1 MRFTDIFI
9 KRPVLATV
17 VSLLILLVGAQAG
30 FKLPIRQYPELSNTT
45 ITITTTYPGAN
56 ADLIQGFIT
65 VPIQQQVASA
75 EGIDTLT
82 ASSTQNVS
90 TVTLNLK
97 LDADPDR
104 AMTDVLS
111 KVAQVKSILP
121 REANDS
127 VVTKQTGEGYALM
140 YVSFNSKVMTAS
152 QITDYLTRV
161 VQPKLQTVNGV
172 ANAQILGGQ
181 VFAMR
186 IWLDP
191 DRMAKLGVTPLD
203 VRTALANNNFTS
215 APGQVKGDFV
225 QTNID
230 AKTSLETPE
239 SFAKLVVLARGDSL
253 VRLGDIAEIELGPQ
267 SADSSSA
274 FDGLKAVF
282 IGVYATPTANPLTV
296 ITDVRKIFPEIQKEL
311 PPGLEAAIAY
321 DATNF
326 IRASI
331 WEVVKTLA
339 EAAVIVIVVIFL
351 FLGNLRSTIIPIVTI
366 PLSLIGVLALLLAL
380 GYSINLMT
388 LLALVLAIGLV
399 VDDAIVVVENIHRHI
414 EHGMRPLDAA
424 LIGAREILYPIIAM
438 TITLAA
444 VYAPIAFVSG
454 LTGTLFREF
463 ALTLAGAVIVS
474 GVIAV
479 TLSPMMCSKLF
490 KAESEHDQGW
500 LTRRLD
506 RMFEG
511 LKRRYQRRL
520 GRTLNYRP
528 VTLLV
533 LAGVMA
539 ATGLLY
545 MTTQRELAPEE
556 DQGILFTLVKTPQ
569 YANLDYLEEST
580 QQLNQ
585 IFSAVPEK
593 EHVFAINGMGDV
605 HQGFAGVLL
614 KPWGERVRN
623 HKAVLQGL
631 QPKIASIAPALALS
645 FSPPPLP
652 GSIGGPPVQFVITTT
667 HDFRQLADVLADV
680 EKAARE
686 SGMFIFSDSD
696 LRFETPQIEFHID
709 HDKANRLGI
718 TMADIGNSLATL
730 LGGNYINLF
739 DLYGRSYQVI
749 PQVPREYRLNED
761 WLTRYQ
767 IRTSA
772 GTLVPLSNVAT
783 VNKVVQPNSLT
794 NFQQLNSATLSAVPF
809 PGRTVGEA
817 IDFLKKKAESFPEG
831 FTYDFQG
838 ESRQFVQEGNTLVY
852 TFIFALIVIFLVL
865 AAQYE
870 SFRDPLIILIALP
883 CSMFGALIP
892 LNAGLASINIYTQ
905 IGLVTLIGLISK
917 HGILMVDFANKLQEE
932 PGYSRREA
940 IEHAAAIRLRPILMT
955 TAAMVV
961 AMVPLLIAKGAGAAS
976 RFDIGLVIAAGMTI
990 GTMFTLF
997 VTPAV
1002 YTYLARDHQ
1011 KAKARAEARGEPII
1025 VHAASPVDRAE
1036 PPVETLVEADEEA
1049 KAGMLFAGG
1058 PEPTPEASES
1068 PAVPEPP
1075 LFAPVAVTTDQ
1086 HGPER
1091 RPSKKERRRRRL
1103 PTAAE

>member
-30 FKLPIRQYPELSNTT
+30 FKLPIRQFPELSNTT
-45 ITITTTYPGAN
+45 ITVITTYPGAN

-65 VPIQQQVASA
+65 VPIQQAVAST
-75 EGIDTLT
+75 EGIDTMT

-90 TVTLNLK
+90 TVTLNLR

-111 KVAQVKSILP
+111 KVAQVKNILP

-127 VVTKQTGEGYALM
+127 VVTKRTGEGYALM
-140 YVSFNSKVMTAS
+140 YLSFNSSVMTAS
-152 QITDYLTRV
+152 QISDYLQRV
-161 VQPKLQTVNGV
+161 VQPKLQTINGV
-172 ANAQILGGQ
+172 AQAEILGGQ

-186 IWLDP
+186 VWLDP
-191 DRMAKLGVTPLD
+191 DRMAALEVTPLD
-203 VRTALANNNFTS
+203 VRAALAANNFTS

-230 AKTSLETPE
+230 AKTSLESPE
-239 SFAKLVVLARGDSL
+239 AFADLVVRARGDSL
-253 VRLGDIAEIELGPQ
+253 VKLGDIAEIELGPQ
-267 SADSSSA
+267 NVDSSSS

-282 IGVYATPTANPLTV
+282 IGVYATPTANPLKV
-296 ITDVRKIFPEIQKEL
+296 ITDVRKEFPQLQKEL

-331 WEVVKTLA
+331 WEVVKTLG
-339 EAAVIVIVVIFL
+339 EAAIIVIAVIFL

-366 PLSLIGVLALLLAL
+366 PLSLVGVLAVLLAL

-414 EHGMRPLDAA
+414 EQGMKPLDAA
-424 LIGAREILYPIIAM
+424 LIGAREILYPVIAM

-454 LTGTLFREF
+454 LTGVLFREF

-479 TLSPMMCSKLF
+479 TLSPMMCSKLL
-490 KAESEHDQGW
+490 KAEDEHTKPNW
-500 LTRRLD
+500 LTRNLD
-506 RMFEG
+506 RLFEG
-511 LKRRYQRRL
+511 LKNRYQRRL
-520 GRTLNYRP
+520 HRTLNYRP
-528 VTLLV
+528 VTILV
-533 LAGVMA
+533 LAGTIA

-545 MTTQRELAPEE
+545 MTTQKQLAPEE
-556 DQGILFTLVKTPQ
+556 DQGILFSIVKTPQ
-569 YANLDYLEEST
+569 YANLDYLEAAAD
-580 QQLNQ
+580 QLN
-585 IFSAVPEK
+585 AVFNSIPEK

-605 HQGFAGVLL
+605 HQGFVGVLL
-614 KPWGERVRN
+614 KPWGERERK
-623 HKAVLQGL
+623 HSAILQEL
-631 QPKIASIAPALALS
+631 QPKISAIAPAQALT
-645 FSPPPLP
+645 FSPPALP
-652 GSIGGPPVQFVITTT
+652 GSVGGPPVQFVITTT
-667 HDFRQLADVLADV
+667 HDFRQLADVLAEV

-686 SGMFIFSDSD
+686 SGMFLFSDSD

-709 HDKANRLGI
+709 HNKANRLGI

-749 PQVPREYRLNED
+749 PQVPREFRLNED

-767 IRTSA
+767 IRTSS
-772 GTLVPLSNVAT
+772 GDLVPLSNVASIT
-783 VNKVVQPNSLT
+783 KVVQPNSLT

-817 IDFLKKKAESFPEG
+817 IDFLKKTAEEKFPEG
-831 FTYDFQG
+831 FSYDFQG

-852 TFIFALIVIFLVL
+852 TFVFALVVIFLVL

-870 SFRDPLIILIALP
+870 SFRDPFIILIALP
-883 CSMFGALIP
+883 TSMFGALIP
-892 LNAGLASINIYTQ
+892 LNAGLGTINIYTQ

-932 PGYSRREA
+932 QGYSRREA

-961 AMVPLLIAKGAGAAS
+961 AMIPLLIAKGAGAAS

-990 GTMFTLF
+990 GTLFTLF

-1011 KAKARAEARGEPII
+1011 KAKKAALEPWRPEAETGPK
-1025 VHAASPVDRAE
+1025 
-1036 PPVETLVEADEEA
+1036 ETLEAADEAA
-1049 KAGMLFAGG
+1049 KAGLTSPGK
-1058 PEPTPEASES
+1058 PEPVPSEAVLTAEANAFGS
-1068 PAVPEPP
+1068 PAQAATGQKREGKAAKRKGRRKAYPP
-1075 LFAPVAVTTDQ
+1075 A
-1086 HGPER
+1086 
-1091 RPSKKERRRRRL
+1091 
-1103 PTAAE
+1103 AAE